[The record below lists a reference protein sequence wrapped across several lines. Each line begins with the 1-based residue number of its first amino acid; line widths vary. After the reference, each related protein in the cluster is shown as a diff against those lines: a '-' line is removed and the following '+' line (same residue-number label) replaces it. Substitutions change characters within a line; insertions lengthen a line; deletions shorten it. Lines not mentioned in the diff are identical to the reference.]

1 MFYYISGKAEIV
13 EPNLVVIDA
22 GGVGYAVNTSL
33 YTSSSVTRGQGVKL
47 YTYLN
52 VKEDVFELY
61 GFSTNEELTLFKNLI
76 SISGVGVKAAVS
88 ILSVASPQ
96 QIALAIISGDEKLI
110 TRASGIGKKI
120 AQRVILELRD
130 KMAKSKTGLEGI
142 QSMPSG
148 TVSASGGS
156 AFEDAMQALEVLGY
170 QRVYIMEALKGE
182 NMEGL
187 GTEDIIRA
195 ALKKLM

>member
-156 AFEDAMQALEVLGY
+156 AFEDAMEALEVLGY
-170 QRVYIMEALKGE
+170 QRVYIMEALEGE

>member
-148 TVSASGGS
+148 AVSASGGS
-156 AFEDAMQALEVLGY
+156 AFEDAMEALEVLGY

>member
-148 TVSASGGS
+148 AVSVAGGS
-156 AFEDAMQALEVLGY
+156 AFEDAMEALEVLGY

>member
-76 SISGVGVKAAVS
+76 SISGVGVKVAVS

-156 AFEDAMQALEVLGY
+156 AFEDAMEALEVLGY

>member
-13 EPNLVVIDA
+13 EPNLVVLDA

-156 AFEDAMQALEVLGY
+156 AFEDAMEALEVLGY

>member
-47 YTYLN
+47 CTYLN

-76 SISGVGVKAAVS
+76 SISGVGVKAAAS

-130 KMAKSKTGLEGI
+130 KMAKSKTGLGGI

-156 AFEDAMQALEVLGY
+156 AFEDAMEALEVLGY

>member
-88 ILSVASPQ
+88 ILSLASPQ

-156 AFEDAMQALEVLGY
+156 AFEDAMEALEVLGY

>member
-120 AQRVILELRD
+120 AQTDLLPLR
-130 KMAKSKTGLEGI
+130 I
-142 QSMPSG
+142 SMIRSITSHALIRPSC
-148 TVSASGGS
+148 TSLFSFSFSRSVVYFLVASS
-156 AFEDAMQALEVLGY
+156 
-170 QRVYIMEALKGE
+170 
-182 NMEGL
+182 N
-187 GTEDIIRA
+187 
-195 ALKKLM
+195 

>member
-76 SISGVGVKAAVS
+76 SISGVGVKAAAS

-130 KMAKSKTGLEGI
+130 KMAKNKTGLEGI

-156 AFEDAMQALEVLGY
+156 AFEDAMEALEVLGY

>member
-148 TVSASGGS
+148 TVSVAGGL
-156 AFEDAMQALEVLGY
+156 AFEDAMEALEVLGY

>member
-33 YTSSSVTRGQGVKL
+33 YTSSSVMRGQGVKL

-156 AFEDAMQALEVLGY
+156 AFEDAMEALEVLGY

>member
-148 TVSASGGS
+148 TVSVAGGS
-156 AFEDAMQALEVLGY
+156 AFEDAMEALEVLGY

>member
-148 TVSASGGS
+148 AVSVPGGS
-156 AFEDAMQALEVLGY
+156 AFEDAMEALEVLGY

>member
-148 TVSASGGS
+148 TVSVPGGS
-156 AFEDAMQALEVLGY
+156 AFEDAMEALEVLGY

>member
-61 GFSTNEELTLFKNLI
+61 GFSTGEELTLFKNLI

-130 KMAKSKTGLEGI
+130 KMVKSKTGLEGI

-156 AFEDAMQALEVLGY
+156 AFEDAMEALEVLGY

>member
-61 GFSTNEELTLFKNLI
+61 GFSTHEELTLFKNLI

-148 TVSASGGS
+148 TVSVAGGS
-156 AFEDAMQALEVLGY
+156 AFEDAMEALEVLGY

-187 GTEDIIRA
+187 GTEDIIRV

>member
-1 MFYYISGKAEIV
+1 M
-13 EPNLVVIDA
+13 
-22 GGVGYAVNTSL
+22 
-33 YTSSSVTRGQGVKL
+33 
-47 YTYLN
+47 
-52 VKEDVFELY
+52 FELY

-156 AFEDAMQALEVLGY
+156 AFEDAMEALEVLGY

>member
-76 SISGVGVKAAVS
+76 SISGVGVKAAAS

-156 AFEDAMQALEVLGY
+156 AFEDAMEALEVLGY

>member
-88 ILSVASPQ
+88 ILSVASTQ
-96 QIALAIISGDEKLI
+96 QIAIAIISGDEKLI

-156 AFEDAMQALEVLGY
+156 AFEDAMEALEVLGY

>member
-156 AFEDAMQALEVLGY
+156 AFEDAMEALEVLGY